1 MLTVGHEVS
10 LGMVSGVRLLS
21 LCDNQQGCQSTVE
34 GYGMAA
40 ATTAVGW
47 SGWDVAVVLPVVST
61 ADRRR
66 ESQDGIGL
74 LFASDNQPG
83 CQSTVEGYGL
93 VALATSVCFSPPT
106 RPSTHAI
113 SSGVKC
119 KAKRIEALPTVPYEP
134 LAGQSIL

>member
-1 MLTVGHEVS
+1 
-10 LGMVSGVRLLS
+10 
-21 LCDNQQGCQSTVE
+21 
-34 GYGMAA
+34 MAA
-40 ATTAVGW
+40 LGTAVCGC
-47 SGWDVAVVLPVVST
+47 GWDVGLAVPVLT

-134 LAGQSIL
+134 LAGQSILS